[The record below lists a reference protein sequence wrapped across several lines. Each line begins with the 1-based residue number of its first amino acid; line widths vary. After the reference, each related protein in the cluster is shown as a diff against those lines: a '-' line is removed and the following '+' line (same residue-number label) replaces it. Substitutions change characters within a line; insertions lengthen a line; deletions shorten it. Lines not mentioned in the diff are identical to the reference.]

1 VSERGVPDATDGAG
15 VRRSWRGRRGLGLRP
30 KVFAALLLSSA
41 VTLAV
46 AALAL
51 LSPLEQRLRSEGEA
65 GVFAAI
71 SASRPEL
78 EEIGTNPRSGRP
90 DRRELA
96 LTVAIL
102 RRRSGAE
109 VTVLDRNLATVY
121 APAEQDLDVPG
132 DFYGQARRALASG
145 RRVYTLG
152 GDELIVAQPVPI
164 GRGATYAVVLV
175 RRMQYVISTVRVV
188 RNAFLVAAAV
198 GFAVALLLGLALT
211 TTLLRRLERLRDA
224 AGGLEQG
231 LDEPAVPA
239 DERRDEIGDLARAF
253 AGMQERLR
261 RQERARQAF
270 VATASHEL
278 RTPLASLDG
287 TLELLQDDL
296 REERPDLADARERA
310 ARAREHSRR
319 LSSLATDLLD
329 LSRLDAEV
337 ALRAEPVELGEVC
350 RAVAAEFERRAQ
362 ELGVKI
368 GVQTGPSPCWAQG
381 DPGALARIVRILL
394 DNACGVAPSGSEVRV
409 RTGSRDGEALLSVAD
424 SGPGV
429 PAAERERI
437 FERFQRGSSAGGRS
451 GFGLGLAIGR
461 ELAARMGGSL
471 SLLEDGARSGAVSS
485 ADGARPGAGPSED
498 APPDAAQPGAAP
510 LADAPPDV
518 ARSGAGPSDATRPG
532 AGTLA
537 DAPPD
542 AARPGAGPP
551 EDRAGPSRRA
561 GACFQLRIPAASSE
575 DTDAG

>member
-1 VSERGVPDATDGAG
+1 VSGRGAPEATDGAGAG

-51 LSPLEQRLRSEGEA
+51 LSPLEQRLRNEGEA

-78 EEIGTNPRSGRP
+78 EEIGTSPRTGRP

-121 APAEQDLDVPG
+121 APAEQDLDLPG
-132 DFYGQARRALASG
+132 DFYGQARRALRTG
-145 RRVYTLG
+145 RRVYTLNG
-152 GDELIVAQPVPI
+152 NELIVAQPTPI
-164 GRGATYAVVLV
+164 GRGGATYAVVLV
-175 RRMQYVISTVRVV
+175 RRMQYVISTVHVV

-224 AGGLEQG
+224 AGRLRHG

-296 REERPDLADARERA
+296 QDERPDLADARERA

-350 RAVAAEFERRAQ
+350 RAVVAEFERRAQ
-362 ELGVKI
+362 ELGVAI
-368 GVQTGPSPCWAQG
+368 RVQAGPSACWAQG

-394 DNACGVAPSGSEVRV
+394 DNACGVAPSGSEVRL
-409 RTGSRDGEALLSVAD
+409 RTGTLDGEALLSVAD

-429 PAAERERI
+429 PATERERI

-471 SLLEDGARSGAVSS
+471 SLLD
-485 ADGARPGAGPSED
+485 
-498 APPDAAQPGAAP
+498 DAAQPEGAA
-510 LADAPPDV
+510 DPP
-518 ARSGAGPSDATRPG
+518 
-532 AGTLA
+532 
-537 DAPPD
+537 
-542 AARPGAGPP
+542 
-551 EDRAGPSRRA
+551 RRG